1 MSEKQIEQSKPA
13 NVQEN
18 NPTMNN
24 ERFQFNTGDTV
35 IVSTRITEDNR
46 TRIQK
51 FEGIVI
57 SKQGAGISKTF
68 TVRRIGV
75 NEIGI
80 ERIFPLHSPL
90 VEQVE
95 VKRHGKVRRAKLY
108 YLRDRRGKHATYVRS
123 AD

>member
-1 MSEKQIEQSKPA
+1 
-13 NVQEN
+13 
-18 NPTMNN
+18 MNN